1 MLYTL
6 TGKRKSTTE
15 SKMLLTDANLL
26 FMSTALSRSFRLA
39 SLTFLE
45 GRLTIEEAANT
56 AIISVN
62 KLIALGSPPSAP
74 SVSLAE
80 GNGALRSEDLGLR

>member
-1 MLYTL
+1 MGLILARANVLYTL
-6 TGKRKSTTE
+6 TGKRKSATE

-26 FMSTALSRSFRLA
+26 FMSTALSRSFRLD

-56 AIISVN
+56 AITCVN
-62 KLIALGSPPSAP
+62 KLTAIGSIIFPPSLIEI
-74 SVSLAE
+74 S
-80 GNGALRSEDLGLR
+80 DC